1 MKKTRKHTER
11 GGKYQAMA
19 VGYQA
24 FKSPLAQ
31 FYGAAA
37 EHYHENDPPILQ
49 SGESEGHASTQARA
63 PEREAPHS

>member
-1 MKKTRKHTER
+1 MKKARKHTER

-37 EHYHENDPPILQ
+37 EHYHENDPPILH
-49 SGESEGHASTQARA
+49 SGETEGHPSRT
-63 PEREAPHS
+63 PERDAPRG